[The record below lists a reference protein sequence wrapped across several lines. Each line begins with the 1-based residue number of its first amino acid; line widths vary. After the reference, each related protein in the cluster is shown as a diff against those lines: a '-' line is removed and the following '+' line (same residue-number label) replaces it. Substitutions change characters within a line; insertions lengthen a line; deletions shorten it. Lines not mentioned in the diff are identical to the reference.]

1 LVWYPLF
8 SSSKTGTQWNDLG
21 LFSP

>member
-8 SSSKTGTQWNDLG
+8 SSSKTGIQWNDLG